1 MIFLQGLIG
10 LVAVWPSVILGGNG
24 GGARGMKDHE
34 VMSYDVVCAYAVI
47 YLIVQISQKRRI
59 HSRPEPW

>member
-24 GGARGMKDHE
+24 GGARGMKD
-34 VMSYDVVCAYAVI
+34 YDVVCAYAVI

-59 HSRPEPW
+59 HSRPEPWW